1 MQDSLKTV
9 KVEISGR
16 VQGVWFRAWTCEQAE
31 SLGLNGWVRNR
42 RDGSVEALV
51 SGPDNDVDA
60 LLDLLW
66 QGPPAAEVSSVQCE
80 DLDDSPVSGFHQRP
94 TA

>member
-1 MQDSLKTV
+1 MQDSSKTV

-31 SLGLNGWVRNR
+31 SLGLDGWVRNR

-66 QGPPAAEVSSVQCE
+66 QGPPAAKVTSVHSE
-80 DLDDSPVSGFHQRP
+80 ELKDPPESGFLQRP